1 MAVATSTNL
10 FRKEIADWLEAR
22 LGNAT
27 MVFGSGGVD
36 GQGKVIS
43 PDPAQTELI
52 RIEGEFA
59 LNSFVRKSDTSLV
72 VTGRLNKGAIVGIP
86 ISEAGLKVAGS
97 LYAIRNFASKT
108 FETDEYFDV
117 NIEIK
122 F

>member
-10 FRKEIADWLEAR
+10 FRKELADQLEAR
-22 LGNAT
+22 LDNAT

-43 PDPAQTELI
+43 PDPAQTDLI
-52 RIEGEFA
+52 DPRGEFA
-59 LNSFVRKSDTSLV
+59 LNGFTRKNDTDID
-72 VTGRLNKGAIVGIP
+72 VTGRLNKGDLVGIP
-86 ISEAGLKVAGS
+86 ISEAGVKVEGS
-97 LYAIRNFASKT
+97 LYAIRNFAAKT

-117 NIEIK
+117 TIEIK

>member
-1 MAVATSTNL
+1 MAVATSTNI
-10 FRKEIADWLEAR
+10 FRKELADQLEAR

-43 PDPAQTELI
+43 PDPAQTDLI
-52 RIEGEFA
+52 DLQGEFA
-59 LNSFVRKSDTSLV
+59 LNGFVRKNDTDIN
-72 VTGRLNKGAIVGIP
+72 VTGRLNKGDLVGIP
-86 ISEAGLKVAGS
+86 ISEAGVKVEGS
-97 LYAIRNFASKT
+97 LYAIRNFAAKT

-117 NIEIK
+117 TIEIK

>member
-1 MAVATSTNL
+1 MAVATSTNR
-10 FRKEIADWLEAR
+10 FRQELADQLEAR

-43 PDPAQTELI
+43 PDPAQTDLI
-52 RIEGEFA
+52 DPRGEFT
-59 LNSFVRKSDTSLV
+59 LNGFVRKSATDID
-72 VTGRLNKGAIVGIP
+72 VTGRLNKGDLVGIP
-86 ISEAGLKVAGS
+86 ISEAGVKVEGS
-97 LYAIRNFASKT
+97 LYAIRNFAAKT

-117 NIEIK
+117 TIEIK